1 MRGNSQGGCS
11 RMRKRMSEVRRERDG
26 FLCGLDRDELECSNV
41 RETTSPHL
49 PFPRTCAHAGKEG
62 CSRGIGRVRGGAA
75 GKRGVGDKGSR
86 ARRRT

>member
-1 MRGNSQGGCS
+1 
-11 RMRKRMSEVRRERDG
+11 MRKRVSEVRRERERERGG

-49 PFPRTCAHAGKEG
+49 PFPRACAY
-62 CSRGIGRVRGGAA
+62 A
-75 GKRGVGDKGSR
+75 GKRGVVGASEGYEGEQRAGGGIGDKGSR

>member
-1 MRGNSQGGCS
+1 MRGNSRGCS

-49 PFPRTCAHAGKEG
+49 PFPRTCAY
-62 CSRGIGRVRGGAA
+62 A
-75 GKRGVGDKGSR
+75 GKRGIVRASEGYEGEQR
-86 ARRRT
+86 AREE